1 MSVKFFEFAKKMQM
15 THLEDIA
22 PMEYLFQLR
31 LNREFVRKKR
41 GKGEGKSKK
50 QKKQEKEDNNFFDF

>member
-1 MSVKFFEFAKKMQM
+1 MSVKFFDFAKKMNM

-31 LNREFVRKKR
+31 LNREYIRKKR
-41 GKGEGKSKK
+41 GKGEGKSSK
-50 QKKQEKEDNNFFDF
+50 